1 MQAILKGYI
10 PKTLSLSKMSTIPVD
25 KLIDENRNVI
35 RSHHCRGTVDH
46 IPIDELIEF
55 SNGN

>member
-1 MQAILKGYI
+1 
-10 PKTLSLSKMSTIPVD
+10 MSTIPVD

>member
-1 MQAILKGYI
+1 
-10 PKTLSLSKMSTIPVD
+10 MSTIPVD
-25 KLIDENRNVI
+25 IFIDENGDVI
-35 RSHHCRGTVDH
+35 RSHYCRDTVDD